1 MEIKRT
7 LIALCLV
14 LMLAVAILAVSS
26 CSGDDNSDT
35 GFAKHSVTVNSTDEC
50 AVSVDKSEAEFAE
63 TVTVTLDLKATDK
76 YVARVTYN
84 GNDATKRSDSTY
96 EFLMGNDD
104 VTVAV
109 ELKAYETRLSDGNG
123 FAAFSTTSPKTIAR
137 NNGKIDLT
145 ITLSGSYMTILD
157 WEIRSTNQSV
167 IPGSSVK
174 KSYAEIADA
183 GAISARTETASYSN
197 LITALTISI
206 DTDKAVT
213 GKTFLLIDLR
223 NGNTSSQ
230 TASLVVPITVADE
243 IVTAKWQETL
253 VFDVSALPAELKQG
267 KFNVYVTDLDFVA
280 GSDNKEYQNFTEVEA
295 DADGHVEIGIEY
307 VPGRRYYVAF
317 WVINDDSSLTCY
329 RLLDTVGAG
338 SSTVGY
344 NQLNKSTLTFI
355 SDGVTLEII
364 VANEVVN

>member
-1 MEIKRT
+1 MKIKRT
-7 LIALCLV
+7 LISLCLV
-14 LMLAVAILAVSS
+14 LLLAVAVFAVSS
-26 CSGDDNSDT
+26 CSDDDNSDT

-50 AVSVDKSEAEFAE
+50 AVSADKSEAEFAE

-123 FAAFSTTSPKTIAR
+123 FAAFSTTNPTTIAR
-137 NNGKIDLT
+137 NNGSIDLK
-145 ITLSGSYMTILD
+145 ITLNGSYMTILD
-157 WEIRSTNQSV
+157 WEIRSTNQAV

-174 KSYAEIADA
+174 KSYAELADA
-183 GAISARTETASYSN
+183 GAISARTETASYGN

-206 DTDKAVT
+206 DTDKIET

-253 VFDVSALPAELKQG
+253 VFDVSALPAELKRG

-280 GSDNKEYQNFTEVEA
+280 GSDNKEYQNFIELEA

-338 SSTVGY
+338 SSTAGY